1 MESII
6 SDEARSTGTDL
17 RRAAQYVRVS
27 TEHQRYAIQNQ
38 INALNEY
45 AERHGIEIVRTYA
58 DQGKSG
64 LSLAKRDALK
74 QLLQDVMSNAAD
86 FSIILV
92 FDVSRWGRFQDTD
105 ESAHYEFLC
114 RQSGIHVE
122 YCGEQFDN
130 DGSPTATLVKNMK
143 RLMAAEY
150 SRDLSSRVFRGQQRA
165 SREGFHTNGTTNFGF
180 RRLIVGPDGTRKT
193 LMEAGE
199 AKALATDRTIFVP
212 GPSDEIKLVR
222 WVFEEFAS
230 GKSLGSID
238 RSLQR
243 SKLPAAKRRK
253 WGNNLLGKMLRNEI
267 YIGNKIWNKKSQ
279 KLGGARVINDPSA
292 WVRVDGVCKAIVSKE
307 LFERVQNAFPKQRAF
322 STDDEMLDGLRVLLS
337 EHQYLDWKLIQTDPR
352 IPSVTTYGQR
362 FGGLLRAYKLV
373 GYQSPRAYWNPDT
386 QHTLH
391 ELRLAI
397 TKTTAEKIRRNGQHA
412 VITKRH
418 TSIIIEGSI
427 TINFMVTQQHAI
439 KSGKKYWQ
447 ICPTRRSKIDIV
459 AVALMDDENKNIV
472 SYFILPRDEIKP
484 KTIRLFEENRPSIEI
499 YRTDSLDP
507 ICVLAAYGK
516 IHDKALNE
524 LIIDAIK
531 VTEANLPGGTTVA
544 TNGKESAN
552 TASSLR

>member
-1 MESII
+1 MREL
-6 SDEARSTGTDL
+6 AKPL
-17 RRAAQYVRVS
+17 KRAAQYVRVS

-38 INALNEY
+38 INALKEY
-45 AERHGIEIVRTYA
+45 AEQHSIEIVRTYA

-92 FDVSRWGRFQDTD
+92 YDVSRWGRFQDTD

-150 SRDLSSRVFRGQQRA
+150 SRDLSTRVFRGQQRA

-180 RRLIVGPDGTRKT
+180 RRLVVGPDGTPKT

-199 AKALATDRTIFVP
+199 EKALATDRTIFVL
-212 GPSDEIKLVR
+212 GPSEEIELVR
-222 WVFEEFAS
+222 WIFEEFAS
-230 GKSLGSID
+230 GRSLGSID
-238 RSLQR
+238 RSLR
-243 SKLPAAKRRK
+243 KSKLPAAKRRR
-253 WGNNLLGKMLRNEI
+253 WGVHLLGEMLRNEI

-279 KLGGARVINDPSA
+279 KLGGVRVRNDPSA
-292 WVRVDGVCKAIVSKE
+292 WVRVDGVCEAIVSKE
-307 LFERVQNAFPKQRAF
+307 LFERVQNAFPKQRSF
-322 STDDEMLDGLRVLLS
+322 STDDQMIDGLRVLLS
-337 EHQYLDWKLIQTDPR
+337 EFQYLDWKLINEDPR
-352 IPSVTTYGQR
+352 IPSVTTYGKR

-373 GYQSPRAYWNPDT
+373 GYRSPRAYWNPDT

-391 ELRLAI
+391 ELRLMI
-397 TKTTAEKIRRNGQHA
+397 TKTTAEKIRRNGQH
-412 VITKRH
+412 VDITKRH
-418 TSIIIEGSI
+418 SSIVIDGSI
-427 TINFMVTQQHAI
+427 TIKFMVTQQHTV

-447 ICPTRRSKIDIV
+447 LSPSRKSRIDIV

-472 SYFILPRDEIKP
+472 CYFILPRDEIKP

-499 YRTDSLDP
+499 YRAKSLDP
-507 ICVLAAYGK
+507 ICLLATYGK
-516 IHDKALNE
+516 IHDNPLNE
-524 LIIDAIK
+524 LVMEAIQ
-531 VTEANLPGGTTVA
+531 VTEASLTSGASVA
-544 TNGKESAN
+544 TNDNENASKAN
-552 TASSLR
+552 SLR